1 MRPSVP
7 ASGDGHTFESNQSD
21 DEKMAIVPGFDGSLY
36 WISDEEP
43 ATNSGESEGSAAYLL
58 PLNALE
64 VADAPRTLCDEEGE
78 DDGAGSGGGSGGGGR
93 CGLIV
98 GERAT
103 TLFALDVAS
112 GDVRWIREAHT
123 GTTHVRSSGD
133 DEGAGD
139 KPLRAPKET
148 TSPLEDYLWRGDDP
162 VLKDMP
168 WYVYSAWVRRI
179 EKPEKKF
186 KKDAE
191 PAVVDLSA

>member
-98 GERAT
+98 GERSSPSTLRRGTCAGYARRTLAPPTFGALAT
-103 TLFALDVAS
+103 TRAPAPRGS
-112 GDVRWIREAHT
+112 PCCCSATSTQCGTRRWRTDEST
-123 GTTHVRSSGD
+123 GT
-133 DEGAGD
+133 
-139 KPLRAPKET
+139 
-148 TSPLEDYLWRGDDP
+148 
-162 VLKDMP
+162 
-168 WYVYSAWVRRI
+168 
-179 EKPEKKF
+179 
-186 KKDAE
+186 
-191 PAVVDLSA
+191 